1 MAIGPDHQILLG
13 CNNPN
18 RTVPSTV
25 IINDRNGYIIKT
37 VANEDGADEVWFNDR
52 DGQYFLARS
61 GGLIGLTLAQQ
72 LGVIDTDGNEGIM
85 ADQSVDTGLP
95 NLTASPH
102 GTAHSVA
109 ADPVFNQVYV
119 PIPSTAGGTLCS
131 GDAQGCIAVF
141 TAAHDDQETAQ
152 R

>member
-1 MAIGPDHQILLG
+1 MQNFGRMRFFPALCRLSALTCQPFGHCASIVS
-13 CNNPN
+13 
-18 RTVPSTV
+18 RTAG
-25 IINDRNGYIIKT
+25 RC
-37 VANEDGADEVWFNDR
+37 
-52 DGQYFLARS
+52 LA
-61 GGLIGLTLAQQ
+61 
-72 LGVIDTDGNEGIM
+72 
-85 ADQSVDTGLP
+85 
-95 NLTASPH
+95 
-102 GTAHSVA
+102 AHLVA